1 MVETIFELRGHII
14 DSLILPRAF
23 GVIMD
28 LGGEFQILDFKIGR
42 SKTEHSYARMR
53 LTAENEH
60 KLHAIMEELQKLGAT
75 ETAVKDASTVEVT
88 IAGVAPEHFY
98 STTNHLTWVHLGN
111 DWVPVEGTEMDCLIV
126 VSDGKARTIP
136 MGKLK
141 VGDQVVVNSDG
152 IKIHLPERSRSADVF
167 EFMSS
172 MASSEKPTETLVGK
186 VAQAIRETKEQGK
199 KLIVVAGPA
208 VVHTG
213 GREALAALVREGY
226 VNALFAGNALAV
238 HDIEVALM
246 GTSLGVDLKGAFCHE
261 GGHRHH
267 LIAINTVRREGSIA
281 AAVEHGLVKDGV
293 MHACVT
299 SGVPFVLAGSIR
311 DDGPLPEVITDVM
324 EAQDAMREALE
335 GCGLVL
341 MLSTLLHSVA
351 VGNMIPSHVKTIC
364 VDINP
369 ASVTKLLDRGSAQA
383 IGITTDVGLF
393 LPKLRDELLGQKGR
407 T

>member
-1 MVETIFELRGHII
+1 MVETEIELRGHII
-14 DSLILPRAF
+14 DSLILPRVF
-23 GVIMD
+23 GAIMD
-28 LGGEFQILDFKIGR
+28 LGGEFQILEFKIGR
-42 SKTEHSYARMR
+42 SKTEHSYTRMR
-53 LTAENEH
+53 LAAEDEH
-60 KLHAIMEELQKLGAT
+60 KLHTIMEELQKLGAT
-75 ETAVKDASTVEVT
+75 ETAVKDASTAEVT

-98 STTNHLTWVHLGN
+98 STTNHQTWVHLGN
-111 DWVPVEGTEMDCLIV
+111 DWIPVEGTEMDCLIV
-126 VSDGKARTIP
+126 VHEGKARTVP
-136 MGKLK
+136 LGKLQ
-141 VGDQVVVNSDG
+141 VGDRVVVSSDG

-172 MASSEKPTETLVGK
+172 IASSEKPTVTLVGK
-186 VAQAIRETKEQGK
+186 VAQAIRDVKDRGQ
-199 KLIVVAGPA
+199 KLVVVAGPA

-226 VNALFAGNALAV
+226 VHALFAGNALAV

-267 LIAINTVRREGSIA
+267 LIAINTIRREGSIA
-281 AAVEHGLVKDGV
+281 AAVEHGIVKDGV
-293 MHACVT
+293 MHACIT

-311 DDGPLPEVITDVM
+311 DDGPLPEVITDTM

-351 VGNMIPSHVKTIC
+351 VGNMIPSSVKTIC

-369 ASVTKLLDRGSAQA
+369 AAVTKLLDRGSAQA

-393 LPKLRDELLGQKGR
+393 LPKLRDELLGAKDEA
-407 T
+407 